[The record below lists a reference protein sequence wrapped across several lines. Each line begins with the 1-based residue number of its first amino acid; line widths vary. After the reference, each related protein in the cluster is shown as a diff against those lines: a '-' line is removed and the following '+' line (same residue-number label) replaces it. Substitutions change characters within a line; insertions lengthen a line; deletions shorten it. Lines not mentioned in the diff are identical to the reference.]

1 MSIQVIFKE
10 VIESLGV
17 IFSVRD
23 KKDGQYI
30 NGKWV
35 PAMEQEK
42 QLKGI
47 ILPLSNDDMQYIES
61 GTYTKKEKKLY
72 VVTPLVLGTEAEY
85 KGDKY
90 TIQAFKD
97 LTEYTDVHIY
107 LMRYRENAK
116 GNE

>member
-1 MSIQVIFKE
+1 MSIQINFRE
-10 VIESLGV
+10 VIDSLGV
-17 IFSVRD
+17 MFSVS
-23 KKDGQYI
+23 KKEEGHRV

-35 PAMEQEK
+35 PGMADDEQ
-42 QLKGI
+42 LTGV

-72 VVTPLVLGTEAEY
+72 VVTPIALGSEVEY
-85 KGDKY
+85 KGETY

-116 GNE
+116 GG